1 MPVTRIIVQRQHYV
15 ATRSFLRLAV
25 DESLEVEILDEDR
38 ARLLQSPAASIPPAF
53 AGDVVEFCRERD
65 DRHRLVRVLETRWRH
80 HRWLIARGWTD
91 TQDASRYFAAVAAA
105 GGRHEI
111 LAGGLLLVHL
121 PIASPFDAQ
130 AELDRYS
137 SSESAEP

>member
-1 MPVTRIIVQRQHYV
+1 M
-15 ATRSFLRLAV
+15 
-25 DESLEVEILDEDR
+25 LDDDR
-38 ARLLQSPAASIPPAF
+38 ARLLQSPVSSMPAAF
-53 AGDVVEFCRERD
+53 AGDVVEIRRERD
-65 DRHRLVRVLETRWRH
+65 DRHRVVRVLETRWRH
-80 HRWLIARGWTD
+80 HRWLIAPGWTD
-91 TQDASRYFAAVAAA
+91 TLDASSYFAAVAAA

-137 SSESAEP
+137 SSESAES